1 MNIKEKI
8 IFSISQSETDK
19 AIKKLIEMAK
29 KEKNHDL
36 KKKIIFW
43 LGQSESEEAIKF
55 LKEIIDK

>member
-1 MNIKEKI
+1 
-8 IFSISQSETDK
+8 
-19 AIKKLIEMAK
+19 MAK
-29 KEKNHDL
+29 KEKNHEL